1 MQLLLCN
8 IDTNNNLSQFLK
20 TPSLL
25 LSENN
30 ISLPLLKNQVVIDRK
45 SPFLGINIISNRT
58 NSTKIRLVRLYGT
71 RDT

>member
-30 ISLPLLKNQVVIDRK
+30 ISLPLLENQVVIDEKVSFRG
-45 SPFLGINIISNRT
+45 LI
-58 NSTKIRLVRLYGT
+58 LYRIGQILPIL
-71 RDT
+71 DK

>member
-45 SPFLGINIISNRT
+45 SQFWG
-58 NSTKIRLVRLYGT
+58 
-71 RDT
+71 D

>member
-30 ISLPLLKNQVVIDRK
+30 ISLPLLKNRVVIDSK
-45 SPFLGINIISNRT
+45 SPFWGINIISNRT
-58 NSTKIRLVRLYGT
+58 NATNIRQVRLYGT